1 MTQRTT
7 AAILLDEMVQHG
19 IDTLYCLPGV
29 QNDDF
34 FDTLYDYRDRI
45 RPVHVRHEQAA
56 GYMALGAAMAT
67 GRPQAFCV
75 VPGPGL
81 LNACSALAT
90 AWSTNSPIFALIG
103 QIPSRAIGQGFGLL
117 HELPDQLAILRAL
130 TRFSARIERAEDAC
144 ATARSAFKAMLTGRP
159 RPVAVE
165 VPLDIWKKSAH
176 VPLSGGPVDVE
187 RPRLDKSAVDRA
199 SALIA
204 AAKHPIVFAGSGA
217 LHAAAELKQLAERA
231 QAAVAVNRHG
241 HGVID
246 DRHDLAITAPVAHR
260 LWKDCDLAI
269 GIGTRMQPALQL
281 WGRDAGL
288 KVIRVDLDVE
298 EMNRF
303 GAPDV
308 AIHADVRD
316 ALPALLNALQRQPA
330 APSRSHE
337 IAAIKR
343 AVIGEVRAA
352 LTPQSQWLEA
362 IRAALPDDGIFI
374 DELTQVGYVGR
385 LLYRAHMPR
394 TYIASGYQGTLGWG
408 YATALGV
415 KMARPNQAVVS
426 ISGDGGFL
434 FTANELATAKR
445 HGIAAIAVVF
455 NDNAYGNVRRYQ
467 IENYN
472 NRTIASDLASP
483 DFVRMAE
490 SFGINA
496 TRVATPE
503 ALQAELRRVIAADA
517 PAVIEV
523 PIGDVPSPWKYVQ
536 LPKVRG

>member
-1 MTQRTT
+1 MTERTT
-7 AAILLDEMVQHG
+7 ASILLDELVLHG

-90 AWSTNSPIFALIG
+90 AWSTNSPVFALIG

-117 HELPDQLAILRAL
+117 HELPDQLAITRVL
-130 TRFSARIERAEDAC
+130 TRFSARIERAEDARD
-144 ATARSAFKAMLTGRP
+144 TVRGAFSAMLNGRP

-165 VPLDIWKKSAH
+165 VPLDVWKKSAS
-176 VPLSGGPVDVE
+176 VPYSDGPVEVV
-187 RPRLDKSAVDRA
+187 RPRLDMDAINRAV
-199 SALIA
+199 ALIA
-204 AAKHPIVFAGSGA
+204 AAKHPMIVAGGGA
-217 LHAAAELKQLAERA
+217 LYAPAELKQLAERV
-231 QAAVAVNRHG
+231 QAAVAVNRHA

-260 LWKDCDLAI
+260 MWKDCDLAI
-269 GIGTRMQPALQL
+269 GIGTRMQPPLQL

-298 EMNRF
+298 EMKRF
-303 GAPDV
+303 GAPDI

-316 ALPALLNALQRQPA
+316 ALPALLNALQAQPNA
-330 APSRSHE
+330 SKRSQD
-337 IAAIKR
+337 IAATKR
-343 AVIGEVRAA
+343 AVIAEISSVLR
-352 LTPQSQWLEA
+352 PQAEWLAA
-362 IRAALPDDGIFI
+362 IRAALPDDGIYI

-385 LLYRAHMPR
+385 LIYPAHAPR

-415 KMARPNQAVVS
+415 KMARPKQPVVL

-434 FTANELATAKR
+434 FTATELATAKR

-483 DFVRMAE
+483 DFVKMSE
-490 SFGINA
+490 SFGISA
-496 TRVATPE
+496 SRVTTPE
-503 ALQAELRRVIAADA
+503 ALEVTLRQMIAADA

>member
-7 AAILLDEMVQHG
+7 ASILLDEMVLHG

-56 GYMALGAAMAT
+56 GYMALGAALAT

-75 VPGPGL
+75 VPGPGF

-90 AWSTNSPIFALIG
+90 AWSTNAPVFALIG
-103 QIPSRAIGQGFGLL
+103 QIPSRAIGQGYGLL
-117 HELPDQLAILRAL
+117 HELPDQLAIMRAL
-130 TRFSARIERAEDAC
+130 TRFSARIERAEDAS
-144 ATARSAFKAMLTGRP
+144 ATARSAFSAMLTGRP

-165 VPLDIWKKSAH
+165 VPLDVWKKSAE
-176 VPLSGGPVDVE
+176 VPFSNEPVAVV
-187 RPRLDKSAVDRA
+187 RPPLDRA
-199 SALIA
+199 AIDRA
-204 AAKHPIVFAGSGA
+204 AALMAAARCPIIFAGGGA
-217 LHAAAELKQLAERA
+217 LYDAAALKALAERA

-260 LWKDCDLAI
+260 LWKECDLAI
-269 GIGTRMQPALQL
+269 GIGSRMQPPLQL

-288 KVIRVDLDVE
+288 KVVRIDIDTE
-298 EMNRF
+298 EMQRF

-316 ALPALLNALQRQPA
+316 ALPALLNALRSYPA
-330 APSRSHE
+330 APNRAND
-337 IAAIKR
+337 IAAVKR
-343 AVIGEVRAA
+343 AVLDEIGGA
-352 LTPQSQWLEA
+352 LAPQAGWLAA
-362 IRAALPDDGIFI
+362 IRAALPDDGIYV

-385 LLYRAHMPR
+385 LLYPAYQPR

-408 YATALGV
+408 YATALGI
-415 KMARPNQAVVS
+415 KMARPDRAVVS

-434 FTANELATAKR
+434 FTAAELATAKR
-445 HGIAAIAVVF
+445 HAIAAVAVVF

-483 DFVRMAE
+483 DFVQMAR
-490 SFGINA
+490 SFGIGGA
-496 TRVATPE
+496 RVTTPE
-503 ALQAELRRVIAADA
+503 ALEAELRRAIAAET
-517 PAVIEV
+517 PALFEV